1 MATPQPPQEENVL
14 RDMIIDECVT
24 NPQNLVVLP
33 PDYNYRR
40 NYHHHEGRSHGHH
53 NKNQNHN
60 NGSIGV
66 VVDVVNKNP
75 QKAQH
80 AYMRIQEMPPVDL
93 SHHYPGW
100 GTVYFGVIL
109 SRVRD
114 GVYRLPAEEHA
125 QRVAIKR
132 LSKGAVIEYLQK
144 GGNENPFKEIQRMQW
159 LGDNRHVLSLVEALH
174 DETYLYIIMPYCEG
188 GSLVDWIFGRRDRIH
203 EKFGGFAA
211 VYLNLLENL
220 EYLHSNGVCHRD
232 LSPDNCMVLG
242 NGRIVFVDLAMSFRF
257 KISHD
262 GDLTTKLGRGFF
274 GKPAY
279 LPPEIVSGFHYFGAR
294 VCDLWGSA
302 VILFNLVTGEIAWQK
317 SLPTDVRFRY
327 LVLAGGLSRVPM
339 NERTIEMLHQEGP
352 LASDLRG
359 LAEKCVDLNP
369 AVSDLLAGILKLDP
383 NQRWNAS
390 QAKHCL
396 WLEAFRELG

>member
-14 RDMIIDECVT
+14 RDMIIDEGVT

-33 PDYNYRR
+33 PDYNRDHHDER
-40 NYHHHEGRSHGHH
+40 NTNNSHGYH
-53 NKNQNHN
+53 KNHD
-60 NGSIGV
+60 GSIAV
-66 VVDVVNKNP
+66 VVDVVNKHP
-75 QKAQH
+75 QKAHH

-100 GTVYFGVIL
+100 GTVYFGIVL
-109 SRVRD
+109 PRVRE
-114 GVYRLPAEEHA
+114 GIYRLPAQELA

-132 LSKGAVIEYLQK
+132 LSKAAVIEYLQK

-159 LGDNRHVLSLVEALH
+159 LGDNRHVLGLVEALH

-188 GSLVDWIFGRRDRIH
+188 GSLVDWIFDRRDRIH

-257 KISHD
+257 TISPHD
-262 GDLTTKLGRGFF
+262 GGDLTTKLGRGFF

-279 LPPEIVSGFHYFGAR
+279 LPPEIVSGFHYFGAKM
-294 VCDLWGSA
+294 CDLWSSA
-302 VILFNLVTGEIAWQK
+302 VILFNLVTGEIAWEK

-327 LVLAGGLSRVPM
+327 LVLAGGLSRVAM

-352 LASDLRG
+352 LATDLRG

-383 NQRWNAS
+383 NQRWNTS